1 MSDINYKKK
10 PHKKTGKDF
19 KLQKQFKVLA
29 SNGTGGKTDFAF
41 KNAMVNALATGVRT
55 NNRKVKAMGE

>member
-1 MSDINYKKK
+1 MADIDYKKK
-10 PHKKTGKDF
+10 PHKKTDKNF
-19 KLQKQFKVLA
+19 KLHKQFKTMS
-29 SNGTGGKTDFAF
+29 SNGTGGKTDFVF

>member
-41 KNAMVNALATGVRT
+41 KNAMVGGIMLCLIEGVT
-55 NNRKVKAMGE
+55 VAMT